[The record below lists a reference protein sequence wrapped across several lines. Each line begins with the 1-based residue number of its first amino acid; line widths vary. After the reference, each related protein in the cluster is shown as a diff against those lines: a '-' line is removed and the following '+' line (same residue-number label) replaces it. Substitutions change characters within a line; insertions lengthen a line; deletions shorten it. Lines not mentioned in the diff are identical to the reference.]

1 MKRSLSS
8 DAGFTLLEIM
18 LVVMIIV
25 MLAGLALYGLSGGQF
40 QEAQKAKAL
49 ADISGLGTQLMI
61 YQAQNGFPPSTEQG
75 LKALVTKPEGDPP
88 ARNWRQYLSNLPLDP
103 FTKQDYHYLYPG
115 RHNPNSFDL
124 YSAGRDGKYDTDD
137 DVGNWNLGR

>member
-1 MKRSLSS
+1 LS
-8 DAGFTLLEIM
+8 A
-18 LVVMIIV
+18 
-25 MLAGLALYGLSGGQF
+25 GQF
-40 QEAQKAKAL
+40 GEAQKAKAL

-88 ARNWRQYLSNLPLDP
+88 ARSWRQYLPNLPLDP
-103 FTKQDYHYLYPG
+103 FTKQEYHYLQPG
-115 RHNPNSFDL
+115 KHNPNGFDV
-124 YSAGRDGKYDTDD
+124 YSAGPDRKYDTED